1 MRRESFDQSSEPFLE
16 RLFKRF
22 RYAKVM
28 RHIPAASIVV
38 DLGCGYKGEFLRR
51 LSDRIDQGIGFD
63 IYVSN
68 SKPGPNVML
77 QAIRL
82 DDGLPL
88 PDAFA
93 NVVTGLAFIEHIIR
107 PDALY
112 RECFRILRPGG
123 LLLLTTPARKAKSL
137 LEFMAFR
144 LKIMSHE
151 EIADHKR
158 YYDRESLIQDLIQVG
173 FRREN
178 ITISNFELGFNLF
191 VIATK

>member
-1 MRRESFDQSSEPFLE
+1 MRRESFDQSAEPVLE
-16 RLFKRF
+16 RLFKKLRH
-22 RYAKVM
+22 AKVM

-38 DLGCGYKGEFLRR
+38 DLGCGYKGEFLRG

-68 SKPGPNVML
+68 SKPAANVTL
-77 QAIRL
+77 QTVRV

-88 PDAFA
+88 PGAFA
-93 NVVTGLAFIEHIIR
+93 NVVTGLALIEHVIR

-112 RECFRILRPGG
+112 RECFRILKPGG
-123 LLLLTTPARKAKSL
+123 LLLLTTPASRAKSL

-144 LKIMSHE
+144 LKIMSYE

-158 YYDRESLIQDLIQVG
+158 YYDRESLVQDLIQGG
-173 FRREN
+173 FKREN
-178 ITISNFELGFNLF
+178 ITVSNFELGFNLF